1 MDRIVV
7 ARKSFL
13 GEYYIYARVSSI
25 DQNVK
30 QQSKYLREWA
40 KKSDKAVVG
49 AVLDRESGR
58 IPLTQRKAFRKLLS
72 KAVKDDCGIIVL
84 SLDRLT
90 RNWDDVTYIEKHFR
104 DNWNRSPLLVTN
116 FAVDLSNAMGR
127 FLFRVFMA
135 QACFMPED
143 MREKQKIGIARAK
156 KENKY
161 VYGRGRPK
169 KVTFTAKF
177 PPKRK

>member
-1 MDRIVV
+1 MVIESV
-7 ARKSFL
+7 KKNYL
-13 GEYYIYARVSSI
+13 GGYYVYARVSSI

-30 QQSKYLREWA
+30 QQSKYIREWA
-40 KKSDKAVVG
+40 KKQGLRLVG
-49 AVLDRESGR
+49 SVLDKESGR
-58 IPLTQRKAFRKLLS
+58 TPLVSRSAFMPLLDR
-72 KAVKDDCGIIVL
+72 AVKQKAGIIVL

-90 RNWDDVTYIEKHFR
+90 RNWDDVTYIEAHFR
-104 DNWNRSPLLVTN
+104 EFWDVSPLLVTN
-116 FAVDLSNAMGR
+116 FQVDLSNAMGR

-143 MREKQKIGIARAK
+143 MMEKQVIGIARAK

-169 KVTFTAKF
+169 NGN
-177 PPKRK
+177 

>member
-1 MDRIVV
+1 MGDLRMDKKENKV
-7 ARKSFL
+7 KDCL
-13 GEYYIYARVSSI
+13 QGYYLYSRVSSV
-25 DQNVK
+25 DQNVL
-30 QQSKYLREWA
+30 QQSKYIREWA
-40 KKSDKAVVG
+40 KKQDLTIVG
-49 AVLDRESGR
+49 AVLDKESGR
-58 IPLTQRKAFRKLLS
+58 TPLRERKAFNKLLIKS
-72 KAVKDDCGIIVL
+72 VIERTGIIVL

-104 DNWNRSPLLVTN
+104 NNIGYTELLVTN

-127 FLFRVFMA
+127 MMFRFFMA

-143 MREKQKIGIARAK
+143 MREKQKIGISRAK

-169 KVTFTAKF
+169 NG
-177 PPKRK
+177 R